1 VPVRKARRGK
11 LLCSVTF
18 VHKAS
23 FPGDHLPEG
32 VRQQKIVTG
41 RVNMLL

>member
-11 LLCSVTF
+11 LLGSATF

-32 VRQQKIVTG
+32 VWQRKIVIS
-41 RVNMLL
+41 RVKMLL